1 MKQKKIVSFDSK
13 VIVIKF
19 STKRI
24 QEEKNRRWYSNEE
37 LRKIKHEYMKTVNIM
52 EHNPDL
58 IAKEECKSSKYC
70 TRGLYTSKQ
79 KNEIKL
85 RQYKA
90 IDTVFEA
97 QQQQQQQQQQQE
109 DHHDGDQNIAKQCA
123 AMSMAC
129 AQRAR
134 QIALQDEEFVLQH
147 NEEEAA
153 TNVSRS
159 STAPLAI
166 SSTESLSATTTTT
179 KSSSLSSKSNKS
191 KRTSS
196 IHVDDK
202 LFLLSED
209 SSSCANI
216 GGMSSSLKPTQIVGI
231 AA

>member
-97 QQQQQQQQQQQE
+97 QQQQQQQQE
-109 DHHDGDQNIAKQCA
+109 DHYDGDQNIAKQCA

-134 QIALQDEEFVLQH
+134 QIALQDEEFVLK
-147 NEEEAA
+147 NTEEETA
-153 TNVSRS
+153 TNVSPS
-159 STAPLAI
+159 SPAPLAM
-166 SSTESLSATTTTT
+166 SSTESLSATTTATTT
-179 KSSSLSSKSNKS
+179 KSSSISLKRNKS

-196 IHVDDK
+196 IHVVDDT
-202 LFLLSED
+202 LLLLSED

>member
-1 MKQKKIVSFDSK
+1 MQKKNAS
-13 VIVIKF
+13 
-19 STKRI
+19 
-24 QEEKNRRWYSNEE
+24 
-37 LRKIKHEYMKTVNIM
+37 LVNIVQ
-52 EHNPDL
+52 EV
-58 IAKEECKSSKYC
+58 
-70 TRGLYTSKQ
+70 YTIKQ

-97 QQQQQQQQQQQE
+97 QQQQQQE

-123 AMSMAC
+123 AMSMAS

-134 QIALQDEEFVLQH
+134 QIALQDEEFVLK
-147 NEEEAA
+147 NTEEETA
-153 TNVSRS
+153 TNVSPS
-159 STAPLAI
+159 SPAPLAI
-166 SSTESLSATTTTT
+166 SSTESLSATTTATTT
-179 KSSSLSSKSNKS
+179 KSSSISLKRNKS

-196 IHVDDK
+196 IHVVDDK
-202 LFLLSED
+202 LLLLSED